1 MSPLLQKLNLKA
13 QRTLLVLNAP
23 EPFTREL
30 FGLEG
35 STILTDPRPGR
46 NVEFGI
52 AFSLTKRELDLH
64 SRILAEHSSGD
75 AVIWLAYP
83 KTSSKKFRCDFN
95 RDIGWDVMGESG
107 FEAVRQVSIDDDWS
121 ALRFRRVE
129 FIRTM
134 IRKTSLAGTAVGKAR
149 TERNKAGD

>member
-1 MSPLLQKLNLKA
+1 MAKLNLKA

-23 EPFTREL
+23 ESFSQEL
-30 FGLEG
+30 DGLEG
-35 STILTDPRPGR
+35 LRILTAPQPGQ
-46 NVEFGI
+46 NIEFGI
-52 AFSLTKRELDLH
+52 AFSFTKHDLDLN

-83 KTSSKKFRCDFN
+83 KMSSKRYTCEFN
-95 RDIGWDVMGESG
+95 RDTGWDVMGQSG

-129 FIRTM
+129 FIKTM
-134 IRKTSLAGTAVGKAR
+134 KRSPSLAGTESGKAR
-149 TERNKAGD
+149 TERNRRRS